1 MKRSL
6 TSLSE
11 GTIYRYLLSVSFF
24 GAKTCIL
31 HPVSQYFQLRTFLLL
46 NFTLSLSNLK
56 KRVWQG
62 FIDKS
67 KWKKGLEAVV
77 STRLFRKSFA
87 QSCLDPQSDLQTPEW
102 TPLFDKAFNAFISW
116 TFILSETL
124 VFNQAFNS
132 WSSFNLLSAVNLLIN
147 LPSTINWVPP
157 ICYNFRRWAKM
168 SSAPRKGRFAPTG
181 SLSGGLP
188 LFHCEATPSNPE
200 MFRWMLKCN
209 C

>member
-1 MKRSL
+1 MLTVFIPSSPLEIFTSIALQSCKSWDHILRWTNFVMKRSL
-6 TSLSE
+6 TTLPD

-87 QSCLDPQSDLQTPEW
+87 QSGLNPRQDQIHSPDPPNPW
-102 TPLFDKAFNAFISW
+102 IS
-116 TFILSETL
+116 FLIRLSMP
-124 VFNQAFNS
+124 
-132 WSSFNLLSAVNLLIN
+132 SFPGLNLE
-147 LPSTINWVPP
+147 
-157 ICYNFRRWAKM
+157 
-168 SSAPRKGRFAPTG
+168 
-181 SLSGGLP
+181 SG
-188 LFHCEATPSNPE
+188 F
-200 MFRWMLKCN
+200 
-209 C
+209 